1 MQVDELNEVFVVRLL
16 VRNQAR
22 FVSDLAPMLST
33 IDQPELSGRYYL
45 IRNIC
50 MENVA
55 FNEKN
60 QQP

>member
-1 MQVDELNEVFVVRLL
+1 
-16 VRNQAR
+16 
-22 FVSDLAPMLST
+22 MLST

-55 FNEKN
+55 FNEKKTITLSLVEILEKFTIGIN
-60 QQP
+60 IGNYSLYSVLI